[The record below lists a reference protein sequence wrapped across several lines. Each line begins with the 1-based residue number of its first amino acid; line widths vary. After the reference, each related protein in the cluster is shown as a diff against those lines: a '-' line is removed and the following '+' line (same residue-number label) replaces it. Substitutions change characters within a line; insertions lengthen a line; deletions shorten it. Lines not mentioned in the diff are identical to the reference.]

1 MSDRKQAEIENPHLT
16 KEPTVFGSPLDSAS
30 LAVLA
35 VHGRGQ
41 SPEYMRGLAERIDID
56 DIGYLALEADGG
68 SWYPEG
74 FLLPLEANQPYLDHA
89 VEAVLHHLRRLIAS
103 GRPLEEIVV
112 FGFSQGACLLSEVL
126 LRTGMRPAAA
136 LLHTGGYPGPEE
148 REAPLAEDA
157 FAGMSAYFACSR
169 ADAWVP
175 LHRAEATAT
184 AFAAAGAS
192 VKFDTY
198 DGGVHE
204 VNDDSIHQ
212 IRKLLLNLSCAGE
225 GRAT

>member
-1 MSDRKQAEIENPHLT
+1 MNENTSAGTANPHLV
-16 KEPTVFGSPLDSAS
+16 KEPTAFGAPLDSAP
-30 LAVLA
+30 LVVLA

-41 SPEYMRGLAERIDID
+41 SPEYMRGLAERIGID
-56 DIGYLALEADGG
+56 EIGYLALEADGG

-74 FLLPLEANQPYLDHA
+74 FLLPLEANQPHLDHA
-89 VEAVLHHLRRLIAS
+89 VETVLHHLQELISS
-103 GRPLEEIVV
+103 GRPFEQIVV

-148 REAPLAEDA
+148 REASPPDDA
-157 FAGMSAYFACSR
+157 FAGMHAYFACSQE
-169 ADAWVP
+169 DAWVP
-175 LHRAEATAT
+175 LDRAEATAT

-204 VNDDSIHQ
+204 VNDDSIVQ
-212 IRKLLLNLSCAGE
+212 MRKMLLKLHRRVGE
-225 GRAT
+225 P